1 MNNTDDY
8 LNRLKLE
15 DYIFIIFI
23 VVSILNIYGNNLLKK
38 THIYND
44 NKYKKNA
51 DEIFLIVIIVTTI
64 LYVYFFKRNYNVYKK
79 TKSNKLIIKVIGSF
93 LILVGSICLL
103 IFQISDSNTSL
114 TPSI

>member
-44 NKYKKNA
+44 NKY
-51 DEIFLIVIIVTTI
+51 
-64 LYVYFFKRNYNVYKK
+64 NVY
-79 TKSNKLIIKVIGSF
+79 
-93 LILVGSICLL
+93 
-103 IFQISDSNTSL
+103 
-114 TPSI
+114 